1 MDTTP
6 LLNDELQNN
15 DDNLEIFSLIWLD
28 DNINIQ
34 ERQDKQTKLRRVIN
48 HLRKFEDEHEC
59 QQYIEKRQKEDR
71 LVIIV
76 SDQSGREV
84 IPRIHQLRQVSSIY
98 VYGKDKN
105 SSQQW
110 TSEFSKVR
118 LS

>member
-28 DNINIQ
+28 ENINIQ
-34 ERQDKQTKLRRVIN
+34 ERQDKETKLRCVIN
-48 HLRKFEDEHEC
+48 HLKKFEDEHEC
-59 QQYIEKRQKEDR
+59 QQYIEKRSKEDR

-76 SDQSGREV
+76 GDRLGREV
-84 IPRIHQLRQVSSIY
+84 APRIHQLRQVSSIY
-98 VYGKDKN
+98 VYDKDKN
-105 SSQQW
+105 SSKQW
-110 TSEFSKVR
+110 TCEFPKVR